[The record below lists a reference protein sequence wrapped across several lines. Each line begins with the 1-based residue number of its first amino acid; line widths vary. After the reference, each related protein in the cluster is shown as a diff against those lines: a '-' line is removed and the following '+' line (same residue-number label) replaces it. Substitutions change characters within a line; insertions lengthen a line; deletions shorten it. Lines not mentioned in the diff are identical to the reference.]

1 MNEPNSLTNDLT
13 VPRVSV
19 LMSVYNGT
27 PYLRNS
33 VQSIL
38 DQTFQD
44 FEFVIINDGSTDG
57 TQKIL
62 ETFADS
68 RIQTVMQS
76 NTGLTKALNRGLKLC
91 RGEFIA
97 RMDAD
102 DISMPERL
110 ERQLVFLNKNPGVGM
125 VGTAYHEIDDK
136 GEVLLKKPCLLE
148 DNQLRKI
155 LIKHNPF
162 CHTSV
167 MIRRSIL
174 KKIGPYDES
183 FSYAQDYELWF
194 RIARHY
200 KLANLPQFLIK
211 KRIRDD
217 NISFTFES
225 KQLKYAIMARRK
237 EIQSKQYSF
246 YLYFY
251 LLWPMIVMNIPA
263 SIRTWIRKK
272 LIRKSIWQSVPKL

>member
-1 MNEPNSLTNDLT
+1 MDETNLKQKEETTNDST
-13 VPRVSV
+13 TPKVSV
-19 LMSVYNGT
+19 LMSVYNSML
-27 PYLRNS
+27 YLEQS

-38 DQTFQD
+38 DQTFRD
-44 FEFVIINDGSTDG
+44 FEFIIINDGSTDG

-62 ETFADS
+62 ETFADP
-68 RIQTVMQS
+68 RIQIVTQP

-91 RGEFIA
+91 RGEFMA

-110 ERQLVFLNKNPGVGM
+110 ERQLVFLNKHPEVGM
-125 VGTAYHEIDDK
+125 VGTAHIEIDAK

-155 LIKHNPF
+155 LIKYNPF

-174 KKIGPYDES
+174 QKIGPYDES

-194 RIARHY
+194 RVARHH

-211 KRIRDD
+211 RRIYHE

-225 KQLKYAIMARRK
+225 HQLECAIRARIK
-237 EIQSKQYSF
+237 EIQSKRYPFYF
-246 YLYFY
+246 YLYV
-251 LLWPMIVMNIPA
+251 LWPLIVMNIPA
-263 SIRTWIRKK
+263 ATKTWIRKNIIK
-272 LIRKSIWQSVPKL
+272 K